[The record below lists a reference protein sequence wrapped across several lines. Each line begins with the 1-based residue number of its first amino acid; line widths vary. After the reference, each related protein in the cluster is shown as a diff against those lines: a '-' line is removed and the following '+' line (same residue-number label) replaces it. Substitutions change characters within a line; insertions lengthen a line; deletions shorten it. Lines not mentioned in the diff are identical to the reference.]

1 MFGIGVQEV
10 RRTTKTFNVKGRL
23 ERHQRI
29 VERTYAVCCLG
40 GPANQMQPKILDSL
54 MEGDVS
60 VETNV
65 TRGLSMPGI
74 RVRDTGKIIVQV
86 NFKAKNYNGTKRK
99 IDDLYQFR
107 QKRGVTQTRGV
118 FTAATNEAEKG

>member
-29 VERTYAVCCLG
+29 VERTYAVCCPG

-65 TRGLSMPGI
+65 TRGLSM
-74 RVRDTGKIIVQV
+74 

>member
-10 RRTTKTFNVKGRL
+10 RRTTKTFNVKGRR

-29 VERTYAVCCLG
+29 VERTYAVCYLG

-74 RVRDTGKIIVQV
+74 RVRDTGKIIVRV
-86 NFKAKNYNGTKRK
+86 NFKAKN
-99 IDDLYQFR
+99 I
-107 QKRGVTQTRGV
+107 
-118 FTAATNEAEKG
+118 

>member
-29 VERTYAVCCLG
+29 VERTYAVCCPG

-60 VETNV
+60 
-65 TRGLSMPGI
+65 
-74 RVRDTGKIIVQV
+74 
-86 NFKAKNYNGTKRK
+86 
-99 IDDLYQFR
+99 DDLYQFR